1 MIVRKSAFAPS
12 EPRASAFLS
21 LREVAEDLGESLAT
35 VRAWAADGRLGPLYG
50 LPNGKKKIRV
60 SDYESWLLGRMVERQ
75 HL

>member
-1 MIVRKSAFAPS
+1 MSGRKPVVDLRD
-12 EPRASAFLS
+12 PRATAFLS

-60 SDYESWLLGRMVERQ
+60 SDYELWLNERMVERQ
-75 HL
+75 PL

>member
-1 MIVRKSAFAPS
+1 MSGRKPVFDLQ
-12 EPRASAFLS
+12 EPRPSGFLS
-21 LREVAEDLGESLAT
+21 LRDVAEDLGESLAT

-50 LPNGKKKIRV
+50 LPNGKKKIRI

>member
-1 MIVRKSAFAPS
+1 MVDLRDTRPS
-12 EPRASAFLS
+12 GFLS

-60 SDYESWLLGRMVERQ
+60 SDYESWLHDRMVERQ
-75 HL
+75 AL

>member
-1 MIVRKSAFAPS
+1 MSGRKPIVDLRDTKPS
-12 EPRASAFLS
+12 GFLS

-60 SDYESWLLGRMVERQ
+60 PDYESWLHKRMVERQ
-75 HL
+75 AL